1 MIATIVVVVLSL
13 LSISSGQTYGLKK
26 KYAGATFFD
35 DWNFETFGDPTHGTV
50 NYVNQSYAQKMGY
63 ISTDGGSV
71 YIGTDMK
78 TVVPASSR
86 GRDSV
91 RISSKATYRYGLFI
105 MDLTHMPTGCGTWP
119 AWWLV
124 GPNWPSGGEIDI
136 IEGVNLQMADQTTL
150 HTNTGCDMSKVDKNM
165 YTGHSVATNCLGNN
179 GCGIVANTNNY
190 GAPFNAANGG
200 VYVMEWTTDFIRTF
214 YFPRNAIPGDIGS
227 GTPNPSAWGKP
238 YAYFALGANCP
249 VSHFVD
255 EVIVINLTYCGDW
268 AGQVFGSQCKN
279 LGACNAYVKGN
290 PTKFTEAYW
299 RINYVSVY
307 Q

>member
-1 MIATIVVVVLSL
+1 MIAIVVLFCL
-13 LSISSGQTYGLKK
+13 LSVSSGQNYALKQN
-26 KYAGATFFD
+26 YSGSGFFD
-35 DWNFETFGDPTHGTV
+35 GWDFFTAGDPTHGTV

-63 ISTDGGSV
+63 INTDGGSV

-78 TVVPASSR
+78 NNVPANVR

-91 RISSKATYRYGLFI
+91 RISTKQAYRYGLFI

-136 IEGVNLQMADQTTL
+136 IEGVNTGQYDQTTL
-150 HTNTGCDMSKVDKNM
+150 HTNAGCDMSKVDKTS
-165 YTGHSVATNCLGNN
+165 YTGHSTSPNCLGNN
-179 GCGIVANTNNY
+179 GCGIVANMMNY
-190 GAPFNAANGG
+190 GAPFNSAGGG
-200 VYVMEWTTDFIRTF
+200 VYVMEWSTTFIRTF
-214 YFPRNAIPGDIGS
+214 YFPRNGIPKDIVA
-227 GTPNPSAWGKP
+227 GTPQPSTWGKP
-238 YAYFALGANCP
+238 YANFELGANCP
-249 VSHFVD
+249 VTHFVE

-268 AGQVFGSQCKN
+268 AGAVFNNQCKN
-279 LGACNAYVKGN
+279 LGACNTYVKNN

-299 RINYVSVY
+299 RINYVSVF